1 MAELWVIN
9 ASPLITLSKV
19 GQLELLQAVDRR
31 LVIPEAVR
39 AEVLR
44 GPTSSLPGV
53 VSQGR
58 VSQKALTPS
67 P

>member
-1 MAELWVIN
+1 MADLW
-9 ASPLITLSKV
+9 KV
-19 GQLELLQAVDRR
+19 GQQELLQAGNRR

-44 GPTSSLPGV
+44 GPADDPGIRAGGLGSRGNSKSSI
-53 VSQGR
+53 
-58 VSQKALTPS
+58 S